1 MDARVSIGS
10 CLLLVGVLG
19 VTAAVRH
26 DWSNRATVST
36 AAEVP
41 VVLRLFKD
49 PVPVEALTLQTIDGR
64 TISTAEWNGKVTLV
78 NFWATWCPP
87 CRAEIPDLIALQAR
101 SGDQLQIIGVSEDHG
116 AEEAVRDFIAEHKVN
131 YPIVMATPEIER
143 AFSGV
148 AGLPTTFVVDA
159 DGHIV
164 QKHVGLVNVATI
176 EREAKALA
184 WILPATIER
193 VEPERAIGLENAAQA
208 KEIPGVDLDHLGPDV
223 RAATLQRLNAEPCT
237 CGCGLTVA
245 KCRVDDPNCGVS
257 LPRAREVAAEVAKAD
272 ARTDTEPLSCQFT
285 ASVKFE
291 APSSLIQ
298 EA

>member
-1 MDARVSIGS
+1 MNARASIGG
-10 CLLLVGVLG
+10 CLLLLGAIG

-26 DWSNRATVST
+26 DWSTRSPKPGATADGS
-36 AAEVP
+36 

-49 PVPVEALTLQTIDGR
+49 PAPVGALTLQTIDGQ
-64 TISTAEWNGKVTLV
+64 TLSTLEWKGKITLV

-101 SGDQLQIIGVSEDHG
+101 SGDRLQIIGVSEDHG
-116 AEEAVRDFIAEHKVN
+116 AVDAVREFVAEHKVN

-164 QKHVGLVNVATI
+164 QKHVGLLNVANI
-176 EREAKALA
+176 ERQAKALA
-184 WILPATIER
+184 GMLPATIER
-193 VEPERAIGLENAAQA
+193 VEPERAVGLENAAQA
-208 KEIPGVDLDHLGPDV
+208 KEIPGVGLDHLSPDV
-223 RAATLQRLNAEPCT
+223 RAATLQRLNAEPCAG
-237 CGCGLTVA
+237 GCGLTVA

-257 LPRAREVAAEVAKAD
+257 LPRAREIAAEVAKA
-272 ARTDTEPLSCQFT
+272 RR
-285 ASVKFE
+285 
-291 APSSLIQ
+291 
-298 EA
+298 